1 MNRNFKKE
9 ILLYLVIVYGITY
22 LVFGICKVVG
32 IDYRNFVSYSMVLP
46 ALGAIITTLIFREK
60 FSYILKNLKINKWIP
75 IGIITILLVYIFCS
89 IFQIMLY
96 YFIFNQPNLVK
107 LPSVFVFLKQIIIGI
122 TFGGLSAV
130 FEEIGWRGF
139 LQSRLTLKNA
149 FISYLFIGICWSVF
163 HFPQIFDGIIYKGY
177 LIEGLII
184 HTCIMVSFSIL
195 LCFFRE
201 KSSSL
206 ICTSIIHGLFNVL
219 IYTQATDV
227 IIKGNQIIEGSLWAI
242 LFFVIVVILFLRNI
256 KLYLSIMN

>member
-130 FEEIGWRGF
+130 
-139 LQSRLTLKNA
+139 
-149 FISYLFIGICWSVF
+149 
-163 HFPQIFDGIIYKGY
+163 
-177 LIEGLII
+177 
-184 HTCIMVSFSIL
+184 
-195 LCFFRE
+195 
-201 KSSSL
+201 
-206 ICTSIIHGLFNVL
+206 
-219 IYTQATDV
+219 
-227 IIKGNQIIEGSLWAI
+227 IEGSLWAI